1 MANII
6 LNGEILKSLP
16 LRSSS
21 RQGCP
26 LLPLLLSRV
35 VDVLAAAIKQEKE
48 RKGIQTGHEEV
59 KRLFIDDVILYIKNF
74 KDATQKLLE

>member
-1 MANII
+1 M
-6 LNGEILKSLP
+6 
-16 LRSSS
+16 
-21 RQGCP
+21 
-26 LLPLLLSRV
+26 V

-59 KRLFIDDVILYIKNF
+59 KRSLFIDDVILYIKDL

>member
-26 LLPLLLSRV
+26 LLPLLLSMV
-35 VDVLAAAIKQEKE
+35 VDVLATAIKQEKE